1 MDDIPPEE
9 LIKLF
14 HRVAQYVRLGR
25 VRNAGEIRT
34 RIKRILDLQR
44 MAYRKAKRGTTVA
57 KFRGQYR
64 RLRRLYRNNIH
75 EIFWDE
81 AVENPGGIIDETLDY
96 GYAKAQKRALKRAR
110 QSAGKL
116 ERLK

>member
-1 MDDIPPEE
+1 MDDIPRDE
-9 LIKLF
+9 LIQIF
-14 HRVAQYVRLGR
+14 HRVAQYVRLVR
-25 VRNAGEIRT
+25 VRNAGEIKA

-44 MAYRKAKRGTTVA
+44 MAYRKAKRGTTVK
-57 KFRGQYR
+57 KFRGQYL

-75 EIFWDE
+75 VRIWNE
-81 AVENPGGIIDETLDY
+81 AVDNPGGIIDETLDY
-96 GYAKAQKRALKRAR
+96 GYDNAQKRALKRAR